1 MPADW
6 LPITLDPKYQSPKG
20 AYSPGVRAGDLL
32 FVSGQI
38 PSDPLSGEILGG
50 DIETQTVVV
59 LNKLRM
65 VLEAGGAKLD
75 DVVSVTVYLANVD
88 DWAAFNEVYKKTF
101 KPPYPARA
109 VVGAVLRGILVE
121 VSAIAKVS

>member
-20 AYSPGVRAGDLL
+20 AYSPGVRAGDFL

-38 PSDPLSGEILGG
+38 PSDPQSGEILGG

-75 DVVSVTVYLANVD
+75 DVVSVTVYLASVD

-109 VVGAVLRGILVE
+109 VVGTTLRGILVE